1 MNKKLIEKHLR
12 EKYEKIIMQNGKIEY
27 FALLDVV
34 QIVDDFM
41 ADRVLEKKEHW
52 KELVA
57 VYYRFYESKFNAKPD
72 FTRLAPKTLQEI
84 IDKLRRTAEQNNIEW
99 TEQNASAMLSDFLVA
114 AYSDKWLRENFI
126 LSNINK
132 QFQKIRDMSPK
143 EIAFIEDL
151 KLLYFTF
158 YKSKHELSP
167 DFNDAELIAL
177 RSVVSKLKATADE
190 KNVAWT
196 KVNAERY
203 LEKILQL
210 AYGDK
215 WIKQHFLLIHID
227 KQFQTLRDNER
238 ARQGGKKVG
247 RNSEERGKEYLAGG

>member
-41 ADRVLEKKEHW
+41 AERVLEKKEYW

-57 VYYRFYESKFNAKPD
+57 VYYKFYESKFNAKPD
-72 FTRLAPKTLQEI
+72 FTRLAPKNLQEI
-84 IDKLRRTAEQNNIEW
+84 IDKLRKTAEQSSVEW
-99 TEQNASAMLSDFLVA
+99 TEQNAAAMLGEFLES
-114 AYSDKWLRENFI
+114 AYADKWLRQNFL
-126 LSNINK
+126 LSHINK
-132 QFQKIRDMSPK
+132 QFQKVRDMIPK
-143 EIAFIEDL
+143 EIAFLEDL
-151 KLLYFTF
+151 KSLYFTF

-167 DFNDAELIAL
+167 DFNDAELVALKSIAG
-177 RSVVSKLKATADE
+177 KLKATADE
-190 KNVAWT
+190 KSVAWT
-196 KVNAERY
+196 KVNAQRY
-203 LEKILQL
+203 LEKILEL

-215 WIKQHFLLIHID
+215 WIKQHFLLINID

-238 ARQGGKKVG
+238 ARQGDKKVG
-247 RNSEERGKEYLAGG
+247 RNSEQRAKEYLAGR